1 MKRLQY
7 PFAIFGIEMLLCQI
21 PLRGLSGG
29 TVVFGFYQAL
39 PVAFLDLRSQ
49 QGGSQSANR
58 SSRVAEGFQPAITQ
72 QTWE

>member
-1 MKRLQY
+1 MKSLQY

-29 TVVFGFYQAL
+29 TFVFGFYQAL
-39 PVAFLDLRSQ
+39 PVAFLDLQ
-49 QGGSQSANR
+49 KSAR
-58 SSRVAEGFQPAITQ
+58 RVAIRQPVKPCRGRFSTSQTQ